1 MRLEEKQVYYKKNN
15 KKIYNLVLF
24 VAQWLDIFILQ
35 QVDDGMDVDN

>member
-1 MRLEEKQVYYKKNN
+1 
-15 KKIYNLVLF
+15 VLF

>member
-1 MRLEEKQVYYKKNN
+1 VRLEEKQVYYKKNN